1 MSSHVPAT
9 NASQRAIDG
18 QNLEVNTVS
27 LFPEQS

>member
-1 MSSHVPAT
+1 MSSHVPAS

-18 QNLEVNTVS
+18 QNLKVNTAA